1 MEIVIIVAV
10 AFLLDLIFGDPYWLP
25 HPIRLIGLLIS
36 RCETILGRIFPE
48 SKRGAL
54 IAGIFLNLIVVA
66 TSFAVPFFLLNQY
79 PNHLVISAP
88 LHTLYHQN
96 ITM

>member
-36 RCETILGRIFPE
+36 GCETILGR
-48 SKRGAL
+48 
-54 IAGIFLNLIVVA
+54 
-66 TSFAVPFFLLNQY
+66 FFRKVKEE
-79 PNHLVISAP
+79 H
-88 LHTLYHQN
+88 
-96 ITM
+96 